1 MKVVTPLKE
10 KTLYLTVLMES
21 ELEEVDWVKIRYE
34 QQNLKS
40 KKRLVAIY
48 HHSSINKE
56 WL

>member
-1 MKVVTPLKE
+1 MKVVMPLKE

>member
-1 MKVVTPLKE
+1 MKVVMPLKE

-34 QQNLKS
+34 QQNLIS
-40 KKRLVAIY
+40 EKRLVAIY